1 MAFIAD
7 VFDVTLIDPVSGDVV
22 ATTTLQDAT
31 IDVKV
36 TENEIRGGKGNTL
49 LGTLHVSRD
58 ITISMT
64 DVAFRYDF
72 LAKQLG
78 QDIKTGSGI
87 GYASPKFYT
96 VQDNAGTLTITLD
109 KTPADTS
116 TLAIYDADGVK
127 ISSSAYSVATKTV
140 TFTNGVAGGDQVE
153 VRTYTYATDAQTQT
167 IEFDSAVF
175 AKGLKAVLSTVEI
188 QGDETITHSIQ
199 YIFDNC
205 VCDGNF
211 SIATK
216 SSKEAATQ
224 AFGLKVIKPETT
236 TVVGRF
242 IREPYN
248 VA

>member
-1 MAFIAD
+1 MGFIAD
-7 VFDVTLIDPVSGDVV
+7 VFDVTLIDPVSGDVI
-22 ATTTLQDAT
+22 ASTTLQDAS

-58 ITISMT
+58 ISLSLSDIS
-64 DVAFRYDF
+64 FRYDF

-78 QDIKTGSGI
+78 QDVKTGAGVA
-87 GYASPKFYT
+87 YAAPKFYT
-96 VQDNAGTLTITLD
+96 VIDNTGTLKITLD
-109 KTPADTS
+109 KTPSDTS
-116 TLAIYDADGVK
+116 NIAIYDAEGVK
-127 ISSSAYSVATKTV
+127 ISSSAYTVSGSAV
-140 TFTNGVAGGDQVE
+140 TFTTGVVANDSVE
-153 VRTYTYATDAQTQT
+153 VRAYTYATDPQTQT

-175 AKGLKAVLSTVEI
+175 AKGLKAVLTTVEVA
-188 QGDETITHSIQ
+188 GDETITHTIQ

-211 SIATK
+211 QIQTK
-216 SSKEAATQ
+216 SQKDAAVQ

-242 IREPYN
+242 IREPY
-248 VA
+248 VAV